1 MSQCWRRIETV
12 ADSGV
17 IVTPHFSSL
26 YVSLQLEPGC
36 FKPISR
42 IRTLIMDG
50 SKTGTL
56 IIAKLCSQLSGT
68 AIDVLSLRNMRL
80 VTLTNT
86 TFTGLQETNLTSLD
100 LSGNGMGKI
109 EKGSFKWLS
118 ELQSL
123 VLAENNIKHL
133 TKDIFQGLTS
143 LKRLNLTLALVKSHT
158 SAVPIIDDYSFQPL
172 NALETLILKKTAV
185 REITENAFTGLT
197 SLKELDMS
205 WTTYTDLKNITNKTF
220 VSLARSPLRKLNLIG
235 ADVKQINP
243 GCFSVFRNLTTLL
256 LDHNYIK
263 QTLTGREFEGLD
275 RIQEI
280 YMSDNFQKVNLSST
294 SFVNVPNLRVLTLGK
309 SLIATALDRDPS
321 PFSPLSN
328 LTFLDLSNNN
338 IANIRGNMLEGL
350 VNLKVLKLQHNNLA
364 RVWKSANQGGP
375 VLFLKGAQK
384 LTSLLMDSNGLDEI
398 PVDALRGLTELRELS
413 LGNNL
418 LNSLKDTIFE
428 DLNSLRALY
437 LQKNLITTVRP
448 EVFQTPMS
456 NLSLLVMGK
465 NPFDCTCESIL
476 WFMTWMNKTN
486 TTSVPGLREQY
497 TCNTPL
503 TYFNRSVMDF
513 DALSCKDMTPFQALY
528 ILSSTAVL
536 MLMVTALLVR
546 FHGWRFE
553 FYWNILINRTL
564 GFSDASVEEGRE
576 FEYDAYVI
584 CAEDDGSWVDRRLV
598 PLEKSNCKFCL
609 EDRDAVAGMSV
620 LQSIVD
626 NIRKSRKILFVVT
639 EALLRDP
646 WCRR

>member
-243 GCFSVFRNLTTLL
+243 GCFSVFRNQ
-256 LDHNYIK
+256 I
-263 QTLTGREFEGLD
+263 GRAH
-275 RIQEI
+275 
-280 YMSDNFQKVNLSST
+280 V
-294 SFVNVPNLRVLTLGK
+294 
-309 SLIATALDRDPS
+309 
-321 PFSPLSN
+321 
-328 LTFLDLSNNN
+328 
-338 IANIRGNMLEGL
+338 
-350 VNLKVLKLQHNNLA
+350 
-364 RVWKSANQGGP
+364 
-375 VLFLKGAQK
+375 
-384 LTSLLMDSNGLDEI
+384 
-398 PVDALRGLTELRELS
+398 
-413 LGNNL
+413 
-418 LNSLKDTIFE
+418 
-428 DLNSLRALY
+428 
-437 LQKNLITTVRP
+437 
-448 EVFQTPMS
+448 
-456 NLSLLVMGK
+456 
-465 NPFDCTCESIL
+465 
-476 WFMTWMNKTN
+476 
-486 TTSVPGLREQY
+486 
-497 TCNTPL
+497 
-503 TYFNRSVMDF
+503 
-513 DALSCKDMTPFQALY
+513 
-528 ILSSTAVL
+528 
-536 MLMVTALLVR
+536 
-546 FHGWRFE
+546 
-553 FYWNILINRTL
+553 
-564 GFSDASVEEGRE
+564 
-576 FEYDAYVI
+576 
-584 CAEDDGSWVDRRLV
+584 
-598 PLEKSNCKFCL
+598 
-609 EDRDAVAGMSV
+609 
-620 LQSIVD
+620 
-626 NIRKSRKILFVVT
+626 
-639 EALLRDP
+639 
-646 WCRR
+646 